1 MKRFIKAIDIFY
13 DEHVRVVVS
22 ADAPPRELGRGSQD
36 FERTASRLEEMRSR
50 DYWMTNGRS

>member
-13 DEHVRVVVS
+13 DRHVRVVVS
-22 ADAPPRELGRGSQD
+22 AEAPPRELGPGSQD

-50 DYWMTNGRS
+50 DYWIMNGKS